1 MADKVV
7 LEAEV
12 KSNIGEVSQDAS
24 SLASEFKVMGVS
36 LNDVKNGFV
45 SMGRTAK
52 ASFATLRAGL
62 MSTGIGALVI
72 ALGSLVTYF
81 TQTEKGAEKL
91 KVIMSGVNAT
101 FKVFRDRVS
110 KVGETLSNVFNQSLL
125 TTLKDIANAFRG
137 ITKEVKEE
145 VTTTMDLTRRT
156 NELVDAERKL
166 NVETAQK
173 RARIEE
179 LKLIAEDVTKEEG
192 ERLAKAKVA
201 FKMEQ
206 DLLDA
211 RVKNAEEAVAI
222 QRELNSI
229 AQSGEE
235 DLDAL
240 AEKEIALA
248 NIRTESA
255 TKQIELNN
263 KVNAIKAQISA
274 DEQARADAEEK
285 KEIERADEL
294 QKRYDTELQYEENIF
309 QAKMAI
315 NNALGQSIGQLSQL
329 MEEGSSAAKAL
340 ALAEIATNT
349 AVAYMQGLN
358 VAQKAS
364 LAMGPSAAFAFP
376 VFYASQVAS
385 ILGAVNQ
392 ARTVLGS
399 VPGGGGSV
407 PSTPATPAPQMMS
420 GAFELTGGQP
430 TQALRAYVLTDEM
443 TDSQN
448 QLANIRRRATI

>member
-24 SLASEFKVMGVS
+24 DLASEFKVMGVS
-36 LNDVKNGFV
+36 LNDVKAGFV
-45 SMGRTAK
+45 SMGRAAK
-52 ASFATLRAGL
+52 ASFATLKAGL

-101 FKVFRDRVS
+101 FNVLRDRVS

-125 TTLKDIANAFRG
+125 TTLKDIGNAFRG
-137 ITKEVKEE
+137 ITDEIKEE
-145 VTTTMDLTRRT
+145 VTATTALTERT
-156 NELVDAERKL
+156 NKLVDAERAL
-166 NVETAQK
+166 NVTTAER
-173 RARIEE
+173 RAKIEE

-192 ERLAKAKVA
+192 ERLAAAKVA
-201 FKMEQ
+201 FNMEQ
-206 DLLDA
+206 KLLDA
-211 RVKNAEEAVAI
+211 RVTNAKEAVAI
-222 QRELNSI
+222 QKELNSI
-229 AQSGEE
+229 SESKEE

-240 AEKEIALA
+240 AEKEIALF
-248 NIRTESA
+248 NIQQESA

-263 KVNAIKAQISA
+263 KINAIKAEIAAQ
-274 DEQARADAEEK
+274 EQADADAFEVLQ
-285 KEIERADEL
+285 IEQADAY
-294 QKRYDTELQYEENIF
+294 QKRVNEELRQIEQRQQAYSNLASGLSALAGENKELAAASAIIDTY
-309 QAKMAI
+309 
-315 NNALGQSIGQLSQL
+315 
-329 MEEGSSAAKAL
+329 AAANKAL
-340 ALAEIATNT
+340 AIAGPTGFIQAAAIIAAGLA
-349 AVAYMQGLN
+349 N
-358 VAQKAS
+358 VRKIYET
-364 LAMGPSAAFAFP
+364 PIP
-376 VFYASQVAS
+376 
-385 ILGAVNQ
+385 
-392 ARTVLGS
+392 GS
-399 VPGGGGSV
+399 GGGSAGAI
-407 PSTPATPAPQMMS
+407 PQTPAPQMMS

>member
-36 LNDVKNGFV
+36 LNDVKAGFV
-45 SMGRTAK
+45 SMGRAAK
-52 ASFATLRAGL
+52 ASFATLKAGL

-101 FKVFRDRVS
+101 FNVLRDRVS

-125 TTLKDIANAFRG
+125 TTLKDIGNAFRG
-137 ITKEVKEE
+137 ITDEIKEE
-145 VTTTMDLTRRT
+145 VTATTALTERT
-156 NELVDAERKL
+156 NKLVDAERAL
-166 NVETAQK
+166 NVTTAER
-173 RARIEE
+173 RAKIEE

-192 ERLAKAKVA
+192 ERLAAAKVA
-201 FKMEQ
+201 FNMEQ
-206 DLLDA
+206 KLLDA
-211 RVKNAEEAVAI
+211 RVTNAKEAVAI
-222 QRELNSI
+222 QKELNSI
-229 AQSGEE
+229 SESKEE

-240 AEKEIALA
+240 AEKEIALF
-248 NIRTESA
+248 NIQQESA

-263 KVNAIKAQISA
+263 KINAIKAEIAAQ
-274 DEQARADAEEK
+274 EQADADAFEVLQ
-285 KEIERADEL
+285 IEQADAY
-294 QKRYDTELQYEENIF
+294 QKRVNEELRQIEQRQQAYSNLASGLSALAGENKELAAASAIIDTY
-309 QAKMAI
+309 
-315 NNALGQSIGQLSQL
+315 
-329 MEEGSSAAKAL
+329 AAANKAL
-340 ALAEIATNT
+340 AIAGPTGFIQAAAIIAAGLA
-349 AVAYMQGLN
+349 N
-358 VAQKAS
+358 VRKIYET
-364 LAMGPSAAFAFP
+364 PIP
-376 VFYASQVAS
+376 
-385 ILGAVNQ
+385 
-392 ARTVLGS
+392 GS
-399 VPGGGGSV
+399 GGGSAGAS
-407 PSTPATPAPQMMS
+407 PQTPAPQMMS

>member
-36 LNDVKNGFV
+36 LNDVKAGFV
-45 SMGRTAK
+45 SMGRAAK
-52 ASFATLRAGL
+52 ASFATLKAGL

-101 FKVFRDRVS
+101 FNVLRDRVS

-125 TTLKDIANAFRG
+125 TTLKDIGNAFRG
-137 ITKEVKEE
+137 ITDEIKEE
-145 VTTTMDLTRRT
+145 VTATTALTERT
-156 NELVDAERKL
+156 NKLVDAERAL
-166 NVETAQK
+166 NVTTAER
-173 RARIEE
+173 RAKIEE

-192 ERLAKAKVA
+192 ERLAAAKVA
-201 FKMEQ
+201 FNMEQ
-206 DLLDA
+206 KLLDA
-211 RVKNAEEAVAI
+211 RVTNAKEAVAI
-222 QRELNSI
+222 QKELNSI
-229 AQSGEE
+229 SESKEE

-240 AEKEIALA
+240 AEKEIALF
-248 NIRTESA
+248 NIQQESA

-263 KVNAIKAQISA
+263 KINAIKAEIAAQ
-274 DEQARADAEEK
+274 EQADADAFEVLQ
-285 KEIERADEL
+285 IEQADAY
-294 QKRYDTELQYEENIF
+294 QKRVNEELRQIEQRQQAYSNLASGLSALAGENKELAAASAIIDTY
-309 QAKMAI
+309 
-315 NNALGQSIGQLSQL
+315 
-329 MEEGSSAAKAL
+329 AAANKAL
-340 ALAEIATNT
+340 AIAGPTGFIQAAAIIAAGLA
-349 AVAYMQGLN
+349 N
-358 VAQKAS
+358 VRKIYET
-364 LAMGPSAAFAFP
+364 PIP
-376 VFYASQVAS
+376 
-385 ILGAVNQ
+385 
-392 ARTVLGS
+392 GS
-399 VPGGGGSV
+399 GGGSAGAI
-407 PSTPATPAPQMMS
+407 PQTPAPQMMS

>member
-36 LNDVKNGFV
+36 LNDVKAGFV
-45 SMGRTAK
+45 SMGRAAK
-52 ASFATLRAGL
+52 ASFATLKAGL

-101 FKVFRDRVS
+101 FNVFRDRVS

-125 TTLKDIANAFRG
+125 TTLKDIGNAFRG
-137 ITKEVKEE
+137 ITDEVKEE

-192 ERLAKAKVA
+192 ERLAAAKVA

-229 AQSGEE
+229 SESGEE

-248 NIRTESA
+248 NIRAESA

-263 KVNAIKAQISA
+263 KINAIKAQIA
-274 DEQARADAEEK
+274 TQEQADADAFEALQLAQ
-285 KEIERADEL
+285 ADAY
-294 QKRYDTELQYEENIF
+294 QKRVNEELRQIEQRQQAYSNLASGLSALAGENKELAAASAIIDTY
-309 QAKMAI
+309 
-315 NNALGQSIGQLSQL
+315 
-329 MEEGSSAAKAL
+329 AAANKAL
-340 ALAEIATNT
+340 AIAGPTGFIQAAAIIAAGLA
-349 AVAYMQGLN
+349 N
-358 VAQKAS
+358 VRKIYET
-364 LAMGPSAAFAFP
+364 PIP
-376 VFYASQVAS
+376 
-385 ILGAVNQ
+385 
-392 ARTVLGS
+392 GS
-399 VPGGGGSV
+399 GGGSAGAS
-407 PSTPATPAPQMMS
+407 PQTPAPQMMS

>member
-36 LNDVKNGFV
+36 LNDVKAGFV
-45 SMGRTAK
+45 SMGRAAK
-52 ASFATLRAGL
+52 ASFATLKAGL

-101 FKVFRDRVS
+101 FNVFRDRVS

-125 TTLKDIANAFRG
+125 TTITDIANAFRG
-137 ITKEVKEE
+137 ITKEIKEE
-145 VTTTMDLTRRT
+145 VTATTALTERT
-156 NELVDAERKL
+156 NKLVDAERAL

-192 ERLAKAKVA
+192 ERLAAAKVA
-201 FKMEQ
+201 FNMEQ
-206 DLLDA
+206 KLLDA
-211 RVKNAEEAVAI
+211 RVTNAEEAVAI
-222 QRELNSI
+222 QKELNDLSE
-229 AQSGEE
+229 SGEE

-248 NIRTESA
+248 NIRAESA

-263 KVNAIKAQISA
+263 KIN
-274 DEQARADAEEK
+274 
-285 KEIERADEL
+285 EL
-294 QKRYDTELQYEENIF
+294 F
-309 QAKMAI
+309 
-315 NNALGQSIGQLSQL
+315 
-329 MEEGSSAAKAL
+329 
-340 ALAEIATNT
+340 
-349 AVAYMQGLN
+349 
-358 VAQKAS
+358 
-364 LAMGPSAAFAFP
+364 
-376 VFYASQVAS
+376 
-385 ILGAVNQ
+385 
-392 ARTVLGS
+392 
-399 VPGGGGSV
+399 
-407 PSTPATPAPQMMS
+407 
-420 GAFELTGGQP
+420 
-430 TQALRAYVLTDEM
+430 
-443 TDSQN
+443 
-448 QLANIRRRATI
+448 

>member
-24 SLASEFKVMGVS
+24 DLASEFKVMGVS
-36 LNDVKNGFV
+36 LNDVKAGFV
-45 SMGRTAK
+45 SMGRAAK
-52 ASFATLRAGL
+52 ASFATLKAGL

-101 FKVFRDRVS
+101 FNVLRDRVS

-125 TTLKDIANAFRG
+125 TTLKDIGNAFRG
-137 ITKEVKEE
+137 ITDEIKEE
-145 VTTTMDLTRRT
+145 VTATTALTERT
-156 NELVDAERKL
+156 NKLVDAERAL
-166 NVETAQK
+166 NVTTAER
-173 RARIEE
+173 RAKIEE

-192 ERLAKAKVA
+192 ERLAAAKVA
-201 FKMEQ
+201 FNMEQ
-206 DLLDA
+206 KLLDA
-211 RVKNAEEAVAI
+211 RVTNAKEAVAI
-222 QRELNSI
+222 QKELNSI
-229 AQSGEE
+229 SESKEE

-248 NIRTESA
+248 NIRAESA

-263 KVNAIKAQISA
+263 KINAIKAQIA
-274 DEQARADAEEK
+274 AQEQADADAFEVLQ
-285 KEIERADEL
+285 IEQADAY
-294 QKRYDTELQYEENIF
+294 QKRVNEELRQIEQRQQAYSNLASGLSALAGENKELAAASAIIDTY
-309 QAKMAI
+309 
-315 NNALGQSIGQLSQL
+315 
-329 MEEGSSAAKAL
+329 AAANKAL
-340 ALAEIATNT
+340 AIAGPTGFIQAAAIIAAGLA
-349 AVAYMQGLN
+349 N
-358 VAQKAS
+358 VRKIYET
-364 LAMGPSAAFAFP
+364 PIP
-376 VFYASQVAS
+376 
-385 ILGAVNQ
+385 
-392 ARTVLGS
+392 GS
-399 VPGGGGSV
+399 GGGSAGAI
-407 PSTPATPAPQMMS
+407 PQTPAPQMMS

>member
-36 LNDVKNGFV
+36 LNDVKAGFV
-45 SMGRTAK
+45 SMGRAAK
-52 ASFATLRAGL
+52 ASFATLKAGL

-101 FKVFRDRVS
+101 FNVFRDRVS

-125 TTLKDIANAFRG
+125 TTITDIANAFRG
-137 ITKEVKEE
+137 ITKEIKEE
-145 VTTTMDLTRRT
+145 VTATTALTERT
-156 NELVDAERKL
+156 NKLVDAERAL
-166 NVETAQK
+166 NVTTAER
-173 RARIEE
+173 RAKIEE

-192 ERLAKAKVA
+192 ERLAAAKVA
-201 FKMEQ
+201 FNMEQ
-206 DLLDA
+206 KLLDA
-211 RVKNAEEAVAI
+211 RVTNAEEAVAI
-222 QRELNSI
+222 QKELNDLSE
-229 AQSGEE
+229 SGEE

-248 NIRTESA
+248 NIRAESA

-263 KVNAIKAQISA
+263 KINAIKAEIAAQEQADADAFEALQISQA
-274 DEQARADAEEK
+274 DAYQKRVNEELRQIQQREQAYSNLASGLSALAGEN
-285 KEIERADEL
+285 KELAAASAII
-294 QKRYDTELQYEENIF
+294 DTY
-309 QAKMAI
+309 
-315 NNALGQSIGQLSQL
+315 
-329 MEEGSSAAKAL
+329 AAANKAL
-340 ALAEIATNT
+340 AIAGPTGFIQAAAIIAAGLA
-349 AVAYMQGLN
+349 N
-358 VAQKAS
+358 VRKIYET
-364 LAMGPSAAFAFP
+364 PIP
-376 VFYASQVAS
+376 
-385 ILGAVNQ
+385 
-392 ARTVLGS
+392 GS
-399 VPGGGGSV
+399 GGGSAGAS
-407 PSTPATPAPQMMS
+407 PQTPAPQMMS

>member
-36 LNDVKNGFV
+36 LNDVKAGFV
-45 SMGRTAK
+45 SMGRAAK
-52 ASFATLRAGL
+52 ASFATLKAGL

-101 FKVFRDRVS
+101 FNVLRDRVS

-125 TTLKDIANAFRG
+125 TTITDIANAFRG
-137 ITKEVKEE
+137 ITDEVKEE
-145 VTTTMDLTRRT
+145 VTATMDLTKRT
-156 NELVDAERKL
+156 NELVDAERAL
-166 NVETAQK
+166 NVTTAER
-173 RARIEE
+173 RAKIEE

-192 ERLAKAKVA
+192 ERLAAAKVA

-211 RVKNAEEAVAI
+211 RVKNAKEAVDI
-222 QRELNSI
+222 QKELNSI
-229 AQSGEE
+229 SESGEE

-248 NIRTESA
+248 NIRAESA

-263 KVNAIKAQISA
+263 KINAIKAQIA
-274 DEQARADAEEK
+274 AQEQADADAFEVLQ
-285 KEIERADEL
+285 IEQADAY
-294 QKRYDTELQYEENIF
+294 QKRINEELRQIDQRQQAYSNLASGLSALAGENKELAAASAIIDTY
-309 QAKMAI
+309 
-315 NNALGQSIGQLSQL
+315 
-329 MEEGSSAAKAL
+329 AAANKAL
-340 ALAEIATNT
+340 AIAGPTGFIQAAAIIAAGLA
-349 AVAYMQGLN
+349 N
-358 VAQKAS
+358 VRKIYET
-364 LAMGPSAAFAFP
+364 PIP
-376 VFYASQVAS
+376 
-385 ILGAVNQ
+385 
-392 ARTVLGS
+392 GS
-399 VPGGGGSV
+399 GGGSAGAS
-407 PSTPATPAPQMMS
+407 PQTPAPQMMS